1 MSFAPEAR
9 VVSDSPFRMRRGRG
23 SILSAVT
30 ATPRAISFL
39 RRNGVG
45 CLRRLIFL
53 HQPVR
58 DASGGIL
65 FSGSSEKSMQKRDA
79 GERNSA
85 YAPEKLFVSLY
96 VLSFCFRRL
105 NALRAVVQSGFP
117 IARYTVRVALFA
129 PAEYLTY
136 GSRKAVLPA
145 RAALRI
151 ARNDFPCKG
160 HPKQAQSISTTT
172 PVYQRRICG
181 AFCKLKK
188 ATARTKLRGKS
199 KEGGRS
205 PLLGR
210 FKGIAK
216 GRGLPRESSEAIR
229 VGKGGTTERTTPVR
243 RKRRTG

>member
-1 MSFAPEAR
+1 MA
-9 VVSDSPFRMRRGRG
+9 
-23 SILSAVT
+23 
-30 ATPRAISFL
+30 
-39 RRNGVG
+39 
-45 CLRRLIFL
+45 
-53 HQPVR
+53 R
-58 DASGGIL
+58 DASGGSFFCTNRCGMPPAAYFFL
-65 FSGSSEKSMQKRDA
+65 ACQKKMGRKEA
-79 GERNSA
+79 LENEIALTRL
-85 YAPEKLFVSLY
+85 KRHFVSACHSLMI
-96 VLSFCFRRL
+96 RPAR
-105 NALRAVVQSGFP
+105 NALRAAVESGFP
-117 IARYTVRVALFA
+117 SARYTIQVVLFA
-129 PAEYLTY
+129 PVEYLTY
-136 GSRKAVLPA
+136 ESRKAVLPA

-229 VGKGGTTERTTPVR
+229 VGTGGTTERTTPVR